1 MKQKSYI
8 DINVF
13 LHNHDQVY
21 PTYLYFFFFENHIEL
36 LLINENKCHYVYIK
50 GFNNIMYNKAKHK
63 DKNTF
68 YMNCLQSFNGK

>member
-1 MKQKSYI
+1 MYFYI
-8 DINVF
+8 TMIKCIQ
-13 LHNHDQVY
+13 LIY
-21 PTYLYFFFFENHIEL
+21 IFFFFENHIEL